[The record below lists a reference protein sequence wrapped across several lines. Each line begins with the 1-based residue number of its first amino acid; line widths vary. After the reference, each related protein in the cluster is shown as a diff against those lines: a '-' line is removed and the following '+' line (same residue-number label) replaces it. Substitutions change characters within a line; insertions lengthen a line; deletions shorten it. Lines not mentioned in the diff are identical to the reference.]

1 MANPAIP
8 LEDRLIVALDVASV
22 ADARARVERLG
33 DSVRFYKIGLQ
44 LQFAGGIEFARELI
58 AAGKKVF
65 LDAKLLDIDQT
76 VAGAVASIAAL
87 GVDFV
92 TVHGHRATIA
102 AAVAGRGT
110 SRLKILSVTALTSLD
125 AHDMAELGLTCSV
138 QDLVLKRVR
147 TALDAGADGVVAS
160 GEEAKAIRALAGARL
175 LVVTPGIRS
184 EGVPQDDQKRTAT
197 PRQAI
202 ATGADYL
209 VVGRQIL
216 RDPDPPGAA
225 RQIIG
230 EIAAGLA
237 ATRGGGR

>member
-92 TVHGHRATIA
+92 TVHGHGATIA

-237 ATRGGGR
+237 AARGSGR